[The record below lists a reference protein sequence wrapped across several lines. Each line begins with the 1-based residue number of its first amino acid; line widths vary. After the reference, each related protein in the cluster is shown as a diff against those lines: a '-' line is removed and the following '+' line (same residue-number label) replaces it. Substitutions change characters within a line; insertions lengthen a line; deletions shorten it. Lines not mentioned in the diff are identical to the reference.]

1 MHFFKIKVFTIVLQ
15 INEEVTIFFSILQE
29 NEWKTKYVNLEKTVS
44 SVKETCVLLDK
55 QVEHFENY
63 SQSLTERIEILK
75 HEKMELS
82 VS

>member
-1 MHFFKIKVFTIVLQ
+1 M
-15 INEEVTIFFSILQE
+15 S
-29 NEWKTKYVNLEKTVS
+29 LEKTVS

-63 SQSLTERIEILK
+63 SQSLAEKIEILK
-75 HEKMELS
+75 QEKTEMS